1 MQSWETRMREF
12 ELIVIGAGA
21 AGMMAAISAAENGI
35 PGEKILVLE
44 RNEKPGKKIYITGK
58 GRCNLTNACDM
69 EELFS
74 SVPRQAKFL
83 YSAFYTF
90 SNEQVIEFFERAGMK
105 TKVERGNRVFPASDH
120 ASDVIGALKRMM
132 DRLDIHVEYH
142 ARVRQVVAENGAVS
156 GVELE
161 NGRCYNAK
169 RVLVATGGKSYP
181 TTGSSGDGYALAQ
194 SLGHTVTELRPS
206 LVPFTAAEE
215 DVIRMQGLAP
225 KNVSVQIFD
234 PDHPKKILFEGF
246 GEMLFTHFGVSGPL
260 MLSASS
266 VVNDEIMK
274 GKLTLLIDWKPAL
287 SEEQLDKR
295 LLKDFEENQNKQFK
309 NALSGLAPAKLLPV
323 LMKRSGIP
331 EEKKVNEITREE
343 RKSLIRCLKAFSVTL
358 TGLRDF
364 NEAIITRGGIAL
376 KEINPSTMESKLVKG
391 LFFAGEVLDLD
402 AFTGGFNLQ
411 IAWSTG
417 YLAGLCMAEQYQSLQ
432 GE

>member
-1 MQSWETRMREF
+1 MRDF

-21 AGMMAAISAAENGI
+21 AGMMAAISAAGNGI
-35 PGEKILVLE
+35 PGTKILVLE

-58 GRCNLTNACDM
+58 GRCNLTNACEM
-69 EELFS
+69 EELFLN
-74 SVPRQAKFL
+74 VPRQAKFL

-90 SNEQVIEFFERAGMK
+90 SNEQVVRFFEDAGMK
-105 TKVERGNRVFPASDH
+105 TKVERGNRVFPVSDH

-132 DRLDIHVEYH
+132 DRNSIHVEYH
-142 ARVRQVVAENGAVS
+142 ARVCRILAENGAVT

-161 NGRCYNAK
+161 DGRHFDGK
-169 RVLVATGGKSYP
+169 RILIATGGKSYP
-181 TTGSSGDGYALAQ
+181 TTGSSGDGYELAQ
-194 SLGHTVTELRPS
+194 ALGHTITELRPS
-206 LVPFTAAEE
+206 LVPFNVAEE
-215 DVIRMQGLAP
+215 DAILMQGLAP
-225 KNVSVQIFD
+225 KNVYVQILD
-234 PDHPKKILFEGF
+234 PVHPKKILFEGF

-260 MLSASS
+260 MLSASA
-266 VVNDEIMK
+266 VVNDEIAK

-295 LLKDFEENQNKQFK
+295 LLKDFEDNRNRQFK
-309 NALSGLAPAKLLPV
+309 NALSGLAPSKLLPV

-343 RKSLIRCLKAFSVTL
+343 RKALIRCLKAFSVTL

-376 KEINPSTMESKLVKG
+376 KEVNPSTMESKRVQG

-417 YLAGLCMAEQYQSLQ
+417 YLAGLCAAEAYSSGASQK
-432 GE
+432 

>member
-1 MQSWETRMREF
+1 MREF

-21 AGMMAAISAAENGI
+21 AGMMAAISAAKNGI

-58 GRCNLTNACDM
+58 GRCNLTNACDT
-69 EELFS
+69 EELFLN
-74 SVPRQAKFL
+74 VPRQAKFL

-90 SNEQVIEFFERAGMK
+90 SNEQVIEFFEQAGMK
-105 TKVERGNRVFPASDH
+105 TKVERGNRVFPVSDH

-132 DRLDIHVEYH
+132 DRLEIHVEYH
-142 ARVRQVVAENGAVS
+142 ARVRRVNAKNREVNN
-156 GVELE
+156 VELE
-161 NGRCYNAK
+161 DGRHYAASQ
-169 RVLVATGGKSYP
+169 VLIATGGKSYP
-181 TTGSSGDGYALAQ
+181 TTGSSGDGYDFAQ

-206 LVPFTAAEE
+206 LVPFTVEE
-215 DVIRMQGLAP
+215 KDVASMQGLAP
-225 KNVSVQIFD
+225 KNVSVQIVD
-234 PDHPKKILFEGF
+234 PVRPKKVLFEGF

-266 VVNDEIMK
+266 VVNDDIAK
-274 GKLTLLIDWKPAL
+274 GYLTLFIDWKPAI

-309 NALSGLAPAKLLPV
+309 NVLSGLAPAKLLPV
-323 LMKRSGIP
+323 LIRRSGIP

-343 RKSLIRCLKAFSVTL
+343 RKDLIRCLKAFSVTL

-376 KEINPSTMESKLVKG
+376 KEVNPSTLESKLIKG
-391 LFFAGEVLDLD
+391 LYFAGEVLDLD

-417 YLAGLCMAEQYQSLQ
+417 YLAGLCAAEKYQSLQ
-432 GE
+432 GENRNGI

>member
-1 MQSWETRMREF
+1 MREF

-323 LMKRSGIP
+323 LMRRSGIP

-391 LFFAGEVLDLD
+391 LLFAGEVLDLD

-417 YLAGLCMAEQYQSLQ
+417 YLAGLCVAEQYQSLQ